1 MMDEYEQFDIGYDG
15 DDEKE
20 KVIYVKSVKFNRC
33 INMFNYIF
41 NLVYNALY
49 NK

>member
-20 KVIYVKSVKFNRC
+20 KVKYVKSVKFNRC
-33 INMFNYIF
+33 TNIFNYIF
-41 NLVYNALY
+41 NFVYNALY